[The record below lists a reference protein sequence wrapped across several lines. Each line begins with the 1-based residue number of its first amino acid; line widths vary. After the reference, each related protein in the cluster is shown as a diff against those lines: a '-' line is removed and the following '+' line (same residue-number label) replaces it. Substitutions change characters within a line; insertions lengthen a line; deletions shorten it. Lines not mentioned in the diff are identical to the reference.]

1 MGLIDDL
8 KKWAHPYEDEDEEY
22 EDDFAELG
30 SRDTGAFADE
40 RPSRRER
47 DRDEDRRNKVVNI
60 HATTQLKVVLVK
72 PERFENASEIADHL
86 KEKRTVVINLESTNK
101 DIARRLIDFLSGVA
115 YAGEG
120 KIKKVAAN
128 TYIITPYHVDI
139 MGDLIDELENNGLYL
154 EETEGCTMLTPQE
167 VSNHAFA
174 KAVMGGY
181 NMAMV
186 DEFLDELTDDYTSL
200 YKENAALKAKM
211 KVLVDKVE
219 EYRSTEDAMRAA
231 LLTAQKM
238 ADSMVAE
245 AEEKKKS
252 LLENAESEANR
263 KIGALRDE
271 VAQEERRLTA
281 AKAETADFLARVREL
296 YEREMKL
303 LEELPEADLAPAAP
317 LELAKPAADVSEIEK
332 SIMDS
337 FKLPDLTKAAEVEPE
352 AEEAPEEPEESPEE
366 GNPFLDSATRA
377 IKLSDLKFG
386 RNYHG
391 EE

>member
-1 MGLIDDL
+1 
-8 KKWAHPYEDEDEEY
+8 
-22 EDDFAELG
+22 
-30 SRDTGAFADE
+30 
-40 RPSRRER
+40 
-47 DRDEDRRNKVVNI
+47 
-60 HATTQLKVVLVK
+60 
-72 PERFENASEIADHL
+72 
-86 KEKRTVVINLESTNK
+86 
-101 DIARRLIDFLSGVA
+101 
-115 YAGEG
+115 
-120 KIKKVAAN
+120 
-128 TYIITPYHVDI
+128 
-139 MGDLIDELENNGLYL
+139 
-154 EETEGCTMLTPQE
+154 MLTPQE

-303 LEELPEADLAPAAP
+303 LEELHFTLVKLAHAGEEVRGLGLGGGQAALLLRDLVAQRADLAVG
-317 LELAKPAADVSEIEK
+317 LAFGVFEQGLFLLLRLGDHAVCHLLRGQQRGAHGV
-332 SIMDS
+332 
-337 FKLPDLTKAAEVEPE
+337 LGRAV
-352 AEEAPEEPEESPEE
+352 
-366 GNPFLDSATRA
+366 FLDLVHEHLHLRLERGVFLVKRGIVVGQLVKELIDHGHVVAAHDGLGECVVGNLLRCQHRA
-377 IKLSDLKFG
+377 ALRLL
-386 RNYHG
+386 
-391 EE
+391 